1 MADGVI
7 TKIGRKKL
15 CMAHSGDADLPKI
28 AKMAFG
34 DGGVTPDGIVIET
47 TGEETALK
55 NELLQKDLESHTY
68 INEDQTTCRYK
79 VTLEKTELAN
89 KNISEQGLFDEDG
102 DLVAYKTF
110 LPKGKDGDMEFIF
123 EMDEI
128 F

>member
-7 TKIGRKKL
+7 TKVGRKKL

-28 AKMAFG
+28 VKMAFG
-34 DGGVTPDGIVIET
+34 DGGVTSDGAVIDT
-47 TGEETALK
+47 TGDETALK
-55 NELLQKDLESHTY
+55 NELLKKDIESHTY
-68 INEDQTTCRYK
+68 VNEGQTTCRYK

-89 KNISEQGLFDEDG
+89 KTISEQGLFDEEG
-102 DLVAYKTF
+102 DLIAYKTF

>member
-7 TKIGRKKL
+7 TKVGRKKL

-28 AKMAFG
+28 VKMAFG
-34 DGGVTPDGIVIET
+34 DGGVTSEGAVIDT
-47 TGEETALK
+47 TGDETALK
-55 NELLQKDLESHTY
+55 NELLKKDIESHTY
-68 INEDQTTCRYK
+68 VNEGQTTCRYK

-89 KNISEQGLFDEDG
+89 KTISEQGLFDEEG
-102 DLVAYKTF
+102 DLIAYKTF

>member
-7 TKIGRKKL
+7 TKVGRKKL

-28 AKMAFG
+28 VKMAFG
-34 DGGVTPDGIVIET
+34 DGGVTSEGAVIDT
-47 TGEETALK
+47 TGGETALK
-55 NELLQKDLESHTY
+55 NELLKKDIESHTY
-68 INEDQTTCRYK
+68 VNEGQTTCRYK

-89 KNISEQGLFDEDG
+89 KTISEQGLFDEEG
-102 DLVAYKTF
+102 DLIAYKTF